1 MHNQLNIDFRMPRYM
16 RSDVDETEES
26 IENDFSNEIVW
37 DRKSGMPDNIP
48 AFGQEMRRQFLLGG
62 DNFNKHV
69 AFCNHGSYGATP
81 NYVLEKRFDLLK
93 EIEINPDLWYRSE
106 MLKRELLSTKKLAKF
121 VGANSSNDLIYVDNV
136 TEGINIILKV

>member
-1 MHNQLNIDFRMPRYM
+1 MGPKFSTKGLAGLSHLPHN
-16 RSDVDETEES
+16 
-26 IENDFSNEIVW
+26 
-37 DRKSGMPDNIP
+37 
-48 AFGQEMRRQFLLGG
+48 RRLSLFHFIQT
-62 DNFNKHV
+62 
-69 AFCNHGSYGATP
+69 ST
-81 NYVLEKRFDLLK
+81 EKRFDLLK